1 MAAEH
6 IRAAAV
12 IGKRRQRRE
21 YFLLAEIGAEVAL
34 QPPEGGDHRRRHA
47 ELLIRAREHRA
58 VLLDQ
63 LAASLDAIGRDHAV
77 GEFDE
82 GLVEDALAAVDVDDA
97 LVVDHLGR
105 GRRKRPLRNAGAYR
119 LAPELVE
126 PAIEARAGA
135 ATR

>member
-12 IGKRRQRRE
+12 IGKRRQRRK
-21 YFLLAEIGAEVAL
+21 YFLLAETGAEAGL
-34 QPPEGGDHRRRHA
+34 QSPECGDHCRRYA
-47 ELLIRAREHRA
+47 ELLLRAREHRA

-63 LAASLDAIGRDHAV
+63 LAASLDAIGGDHAV

-82 GLVEDALAAVDVDDA
+82 GLVEDALATVDVDDA

-105 GRRKRPLRNAGAYR
+105 RRRKRPLRNAGAYR
-119 LAPELVE
+119 LAAERV
-126 PAIEARAGA
+126 A
-135 ATR
+135 